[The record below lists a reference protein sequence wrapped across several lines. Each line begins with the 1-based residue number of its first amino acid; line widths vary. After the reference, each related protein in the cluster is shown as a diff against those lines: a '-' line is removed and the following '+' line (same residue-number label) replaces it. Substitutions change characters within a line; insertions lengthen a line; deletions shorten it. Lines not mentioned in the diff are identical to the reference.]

1 MARSF
6 TLSAALVVIT
16 TSVYGVMALPENGK
30 RASSVP
36 ALAQVVDQRSFN
48 VLPTVLT
55 AEDYNGSSVSPSIRN
70 PTGFLA
76 MLTLR
81 KQPPL
86 NLLNTTKDAL
96 LDKPFHVYD
105 DEFLDVIGS
114 DPTFTLLATTPKDPI
129 FHEAVVWYKPTDEAF
144 FVQNAGNPDA
154 GTGLDKSAAI
164 YKISLKEAD
173 AVKSQRNA
181 TGKVTVTLVPS
192 KPEIPNPNGK
202 KWLLQTRFIL

>member
-6 TLSAALVVIT
+6 TLSAAAVLIT
-16 TSVYGVMALPENGK
+16 TSVYGVVALPENGK
-30 RASSVP
+30 RAALP

-48 VLPTVLT
+48 VLPRVLT
-55 AEDYNGSSVSPSIRN
+55 TEEYNGSSVSPNICN
-70 PTGFLA
+70 PSRLLSRA
-76 MLTLR
+76 NAA

-96 LDKPFHVYD
+96 LAKPFHVYD

-129 FHEAVVWYKPTDEAF
+129 FHEAVVWYMPTDEAF

-154 GTGLDKSAAI
+154 GTGLAKSAAI

-173 AVKSQRNA
+173 AVKSQLNA

-202 KWLLQTRFIL
+202 KYSL